1 VTPGEELSSTV
12 RRAQAGDREAYG
24 WIVRRFQDMAVGYAA
39 SILGDFHLAEDAA
52 QEAFLEVWR
61 DMAQLREPAAFASW
75 LRKIIFKQCD
85 RITRGK
91 RVATAPMEHAIDL
104 AALQPGPAEMAER
117 RELQEAVREAI
128 RSLPTGE
135 REAIVLFYISEYSQQ
150 EIATF
155 IGLSVIGV
163 KKRLAA
169 ARRRLKER
177 MITMMQDD
185 LHSQRPSRDERF
197 AARVLIFS
205 QQFSGKIDAGTS
217 LVRCLMDLADAQ
229 DDERFKAAIERI
241 NQDVVA
247 GQPLS
252 RAMERHPD
260 LFPEPYLKA
269 VRVGE
274 ATETLEIQLGRLAAG
289 EPFEFEGDDDPE
301 RFGAESPTVA
311 AMAEGFL
318 WWGIRQGVSEIQLLS
333 YWAEVRLD
341 VVFLTGGLVQ
351 QVYSF
356 PSYGRQSPLKQLPR
370 PLFDRFMRLAG
381 LAGHGYEQEGQI
393 QFKRQDGRIN
403 EMWAVRRRTYS
414 GDILVIQVRPG
425 GD

>member
-1 VTPGEELSSTV
+1 MTPGEELIATV

-61 DMAQLREPAAFASW
+61 DLAQLREPAAFAGW
-75 LRKIIFKQCD
+75 LRKIVFKQCD

-91 RVATAPMEHAIDL
+91 RVATVPME
-104 AALQPGPAEMAER
+104 AAVDRAAPELGPVEMAER
-117 RELQEAVREAI
+117 RELQEAVREEI
-128 RSLPTGE
+128 RSLPEGE
-135 REAIVLFYISEYSQQ
+135 RDAIVLFYISEYSQQ
-150 EIATF
+150 EIAAF

-163 KKRLAA
+163 KKRLGA

-177 MITMMQDD
+177 MITVMQND
-185 LHSQRPSRDERF
+185 LQAQRPSRDERF
-197 AARVLIFS
+197 AARVLTFS

-217 LVRCLMDLADAQ
+217 LVRCLMDLAEAQ
-229 DDERFKAAIERI
+229 DDERFKAAIEQI

-247 GQPLS
+247 GMPLS
-252 RAMERHPD
+252 RAMERQPEF
-260 LFPEPYLKA
+260 FPEPYLRA
-269 VRVGE
+269 VRVGK

-289 EPFEFEGDDDPE
+289 EAFEFEGDDEPE
-301 RFGAESPTVA
+301 RFSAESPTIA

-318 WWGIRQGVSEIQLLS
+318 WWAFRQGVSEIQLLS

-341 VVFLTGGLVQ
+341 VMFLTDGIVQ
-351 QVYSF
+351 QVYTF

-370 PLFDRFMRLAG
+370 PLFSRFMRLAG
-381 LAGHGYEQEGQI
+381 LAGHGYEQEGLI
-393 QFKRQDGRIN
+393 RFKHKDGHID
-403 EMWAVRRRTYS
+403 EMRAVRRRTYS
-414 GDILVIQVRPG
+414 GDVLVVRVRPMAV
-425 GD
+425 